1 MAPLPLLLQQS
12 WQELQRV
19 LFNIPLLLFLF
30 LSLYLFKRIIRSK
43 PNLPP
48 SPPKLPII
56 GNLHQLGTLPHR
68 SLQALSKKYGP
79 VMFVYFGHAPTL
91 VVSSADMAK
100 EMVKTH
106 DIVFS
111 DRPKITAAKILLYGC
126 RDIGFS
132 PYGEYWRQVRKIIVL
147 ELLSLKRVQS
157 FQYVREDEVA
167 ALVNKIRDSC
177 LKKAS
182 VNLSELL
189 IATSNN
195 IVSRCIFG
203 QKFEEEDG
211 KNKFG
216 QLSRRVMLIFTA
228 FCLGDFFPSLGWVDV
243 LTGVIPNMKAL
254 FKELDAFFD
263 QVVEEHKTM
272 KSEDGQANRR
282 DFVGILLKLQK
293 DGMLDFELTQDDLK
307 AILLDMFVGGSDTTS
322 TALEWAMAELIKN
335 PYIMKRAQ
343 EEVRG
348 AVGNKSK
355 IDVND
360 IDRMDYLKCVINETL
375 RLHPPL
381 PLLLPRE
388 TSASVRFGGYNIP
401 AKTRVYINAWA
412 IQRDPAVWEKPE
424 EFLPERFKDNP
435 VDFRGQHYE
444 LFPFGGGRRG
454 CPGIT
459 FGVASVEYVIAN
471 LLCWFD
477 WGMPSAGVQGQ
488 DLDMSEVN
496 GLSVPKKIPLHLIPT
511 LHAS

>member
-1 MAPLPLLLQQS
+1 MIGRFGGDGGRLGLLL
-12 WQELQRV
+12 V
-19 LFNIPLLLFLF
+19 I
-30 LSLYLFKRIIRSK
+30 

-79 VMFVYFGHAPTL
+79 VMFVYFGRAPTL
-91 VVSSADMAK
+91 VVSPADMAN

-111 DRPKITAAKILLYGC
+111 NRPKTTAPKILLYGC
-126 RDIGFS
+126 RDIGFA
-132 PYGEYWRQVRKIIVL
+132 PYGEYWRQARKITVL
-147 ELLSLKRVQS
+147 ELLSLKSVQS

-167 ALVNKIRDSC
+167 ALVNKIHDSC
-177 LKKAS
+177 LKKTS
-182 VNLSELL
+182 VNLSEML

-211 KNKFG
+211 KSKFG

-228 FCLGDFFPSLGWVDV
+228 FCFGDFFPSLGWVDV

-272 KSEDGQANRR
+272 KSEDGQANKR
-282 DFVGILLKLQK
+282 DFVAILLKLQK

-322 TALEWAMAELIKN
+322 TALEWVIAELIKN
-335 PYIMKRAQ
+335 PNIMKRTQ
-343 EEVRG
+343 EEVRSV
-348 AVGNKSK
+348 VGNKSK
-355 IDVND
+355 IDLSD
-360 IDRMDYLKCVINETL
+360 INQMDYLKCVFKETL
-375 RLHPPL
+375 RLHPPV
-381 PLLLPRE
+381 PLLVPRE
-388 TSASVRFGGYNIP
+388 TSASASIGGYDIP
-401 AKTRVYINAWA
+401 PKTRVFVNAWA
-412 IQRDPAVWEKPE
+412 IQRDPAVWERPE

-435 VDFRGQHYE
+435 VDFRGQDFE
-444 LFPFGGGRRG
+444 FLPFGGGRRG
-454 CPGIT
+454 CPGLT
-459 FGVASVEYVIAN
+459 FAVASIEYVIAN
-471 LLCWFD
+471 LLCWYD
-477 WGMPSAGVQGQ
+477 WGMPTASVDGK

-496 GLSVPKKIPLHLIPT
+496 GLTVPKKIPLHLLPT
-511 LHAS
+511 LHAPGSIH